1 MVIFWGPAVIFI
13 AAVPTIRPSPDSP
26 SPLFFRNLRTM
37 PPWPGSLTRPSP
49 RSPAFPPGCYGVF
62 LPGDCA
68 PLCWAAVPPL
78 CCHVGR
84 SLSWPPICAPSQPC
98 CHVHDCPPPR
108 RCYHPEFSTSLTP
121 PSLGSGYH
129 FFAAFYTFATAGCRC
144 PGNLK
149 PSLLLLPAATFWESC

>member
-84 SLSWPPICAPSQPC
+84 SLSWPPICAPSQPW
-98 CHVHDCPPPR
+98 CHVHDCPPHAAVTTR
-108 RCYHPEFSTSLTP
+108 SSP
-121 PSLGSGYH
+121 P
-129 FFAAFYTFATAGCRC
+129 A
-144 PGNLK
+144 
-149 PSLLLLPAATFWESC
+149 SLLPRWALVIIFSQHSTLSRQQAVGVLGISSPPCC